1 MTKNHPSLKARPLS
15 PCVQICQ
22 IEPSTSLCLGCGR
35 TLDEI
40 AVWGSMTEAE
50 KAPVWE
56 RLEAKGFV
64 ANSQAVDSQVAEDST
79 C

>member
-1 MTKNHPSLKARPLS
+1 MRTSSTVRPLS

-22 IEPSTSLCLGCGR
+22 IEPSSSLCNGCGR

-40 AVWGSMTEAE
+40 SVWGAMTEAE

-56 RLEAKGFV
+56 RLESEGYV
-64 ANSQAVDSQVAEDST
+64 SDSHISKDQVSKD
-79 C
+79 

>member
-1 MTKNHPSLKARPLS
+1 MTTRSEPLTKRSLS

-22 IEPSTSLCLGCGR
+22 IEPTTSVCHGCGR

-40 AVWGSMTEAE
+40 SVWGSMTEAE

-56 RLEAKGFV
+56 RLESEGYAS
-64 ANSQAVDSQVAEDST
+64 ND
-79 C
+79 

>member
-1 MTKNHPSLKARPLS
+1 MPNPFNKRPLS

-22 IEPSTSLCLGCGR
+22 VRQPDQTCRGCGR

-40 AVWGSMTEAE
+40 ACWSQMTEAE

-56 RLEAKGFV
+56 RLESAGYGL
-64 ANSQAVDSQVAEDST
+64 ASDIPP
-79 C
+79 